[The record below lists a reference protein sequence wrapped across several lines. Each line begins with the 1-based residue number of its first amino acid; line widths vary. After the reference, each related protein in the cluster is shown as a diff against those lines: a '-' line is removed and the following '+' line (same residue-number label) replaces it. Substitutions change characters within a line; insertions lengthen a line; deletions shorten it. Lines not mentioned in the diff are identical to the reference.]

1 MDHNQN
7 KIPEG
12 VLEPCPKEGLSAAEF
27 KGATEENQHEQ
38 LNINSL
44 SRTEIKGDMEGRQG
58 VLLQDV
64 RMLGGATGEGTGG
77 TQGTSQN
84 VKPPDQAM
92 GEEGTGRNQ
101 GISQYVKLPGGGT
114 GDGTEENHNMSHDVK
129 VPGGAAG
136 EGTGG
141 NHKISHDVKLPGRAT
156 GEGIGGNHGISH
168 DVMLPSGASGEYRGR
183 NQGMSQYIRLPG
195 GATGEESTRGNQGA
209 LQNVK
214 KLSKAVLEEDTKEM
228 SVEEDTYDKQS
239 VRQIGKA
246 FEKSTNT
253 VHKDEYVIQKAKRYF
268 RATFKGN
275 KMPQLIELFNRAS
288 LKDDIEENTNE
299 HQNFLNE
306 IPMEKWTK
314 SNGSLFF

>member
-64 RMLGGATGEGTGG
+64 KLLGGATGEGTGG

-92 GEEGTGRNQ
+92 GEEDTGRNR

-136 EGTGG
+136 EG
-141 NHKISHDVKLPGRAT
+141 
-156 GEGIGGNHGISH
+156 IGGNHGISH
-168 DVMLPSGASGEYRGR
+168 DVMLPSGASREYRGR

-214 KLSKAVLEEDTKEM
+214 KLSKAVLEEDIKEM
-228 SVEEDTYDKQS
+228 PVEEDTYDKQS

-246 FEKSTNT
+246 FEKAKSTNT
-253 VHKDEYVIQKAKRYF
+253 VHKDEYVIQKVKRYF

-275 KMPQLIELFNRAS
+275 KMQNVPQLIELFNRAP